1 MVTTGMATRWWWVRH
16 GPVPSQK
23 GLIYGQRDV
32 SCDTSDVVA
41 FQGLAKTLPKDAV
54 WVTSNLVRTHE
65 TLHAIW
71 QQNGKQG
78 DPLSEPD
85 FAEQSFG
92 DWEGL
97 AWDDFHAAKDPA
109 YAKFWEDPG
118 NNSMPGGESFA
129 DLIERVRTVIERLT
143 EEHAGSDI
151 VAVTHSGTIRS
162 AIAVALG
169 LDATQALNVTVDCL
183 ALSRIDYLSSAEGV
197 SRGGW
202 RVSGINLPPYD
213 SNLEERI

>member
-1 MVTTGMATRWWWVRH
+1 MVTRWWWVRH

-23 GLIYGQRDV
+23 GFIYGQKDV
-32 SCDTSDVVA
+32 PCDTSDLVA
-41 FQGLAKTLPKDAV
+41 FEGLASTLPRDAV

-65 TLHAIW
+65 TLQAIW
-71 QQNGKQG
+71 RQSGQKGKVH
-78 DPLSEPD
+78 SEPD

-97 AWDDFHAAKDPA
+97 AWKDFHAGKDPA

-118 NNSMPGGESFA
+118 NNRMPGGESFA
-129 DLIERVRTVIERLT
+129 DQIQRVRSAIERLT
-143 EEHAGSDI
+143 KKYEGSDI

-169 LDATQALNVTVDCL
+169 LDAAQALKVSVDCL
-183 ALSRIDYLSSAEGV
+183 SINRLDYLAGIKGNKE
-197 SRGGW
+197 GGW
-202 RVSGINLPPYD
+202 RVSGINIPPYKV
-213 SNLEERI
+213 IGT